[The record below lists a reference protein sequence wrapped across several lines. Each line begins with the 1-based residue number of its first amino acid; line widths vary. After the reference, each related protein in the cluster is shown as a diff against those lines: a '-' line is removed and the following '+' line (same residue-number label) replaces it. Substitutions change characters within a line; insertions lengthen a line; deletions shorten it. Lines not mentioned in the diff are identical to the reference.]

1 MGYNMRYI
9 KTQKTYKAS
18 NVFVTID
25 HEKRYYAA
33 CSYNWWQFVA
43 VYNDK
48 VIFNNHRYSTS
59 TAAQQNKVRTI
70 LEGEGVHIDHFVD
83 SRASLT
89 CDWKGCAVSQ
99 LIVQI
104 NMLRDKIKKKGKRK
118 AKNVEREAMIELY
131 NAKMLE
137 IAAI

>member
-1 MGYNMRYI
+1 MRYI

-25 HEKRYYAA
+25 HEKRHYEAY
-33 CSYNWWQFVA
+33 SYNWWQFVA

-48 VIFNNHRYSTS
+48 VIFNDHRYSPS
-59 TAAQQNKVRTI
+59 TAAHQNKVRKV

-89 CDWKGCAVSQ
+89 CDWKCCAVAQ

-104 NMLRDKIKKKGKRK
+104 NMLRDKIKKKGTRK
-118 AKNVEREAMIELY
+118 AKNVEREEMIELY
-131 NAKMLE
+131 NAKMRE